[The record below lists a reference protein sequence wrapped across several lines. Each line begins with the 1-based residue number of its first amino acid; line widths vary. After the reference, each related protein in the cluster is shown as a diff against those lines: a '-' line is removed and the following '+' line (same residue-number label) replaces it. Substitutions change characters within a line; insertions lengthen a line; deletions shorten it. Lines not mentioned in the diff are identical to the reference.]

1 MKAIFLAA
9 GCVLLALNGC
19 QSTRLEPKPGTE
31 LTTDGTGHSTLNTYV
46 SEEEYQRM
54 TPEERQ
60 RLHAAVGA
68 TATQTFARWGTNDS
82 AQPTAPLTSDEL
94 NKALAAD
101 AAQRASGQK

>member
-1 MKAIFLAA
+1 MKTIFLAA
-9 GCVLLALNGC
+9 WCVLALAGC
-19 QSTRLEPKPGTE
+19 QSTRLEPKTGTE
-31 LTTDGTGHSTLNTYV
+31 LTTDGSGRSTLTTYV

-54 TPEERQ
+54 TPDERE

-68 TATQTFARWGTNDS
+68 SATQTLARWGSNDA
-82 AQPTAPLTSDEL
+82 AQPSAPLGAAEL